1 MEIKPCVA
9 RAEFVKSE
17 SELFTVS
24 FCATWLFYVHQNCF
38 QEQIFWRTGQK
49 LNHWV
54 QQAQQQTV
62 EMEYFGEDTQ
72 TSAVQRRLDLLEV
85 NPAASL
91 KLSDSEKR

>member
-1 MEIKPCVA
+1 MFIKI
-9 RAEFVKSE
+9 
-17 SELFTVS
+17 VS
-24 FCATWLFYVHQNCF
+24 RSK
-38 QEQIFWRTGQK
+38 IFWRTGQK

-91 KLSDSEKR
+91 KLLDSEKRQS